1 MPATRCLTGMT
12 AIVGERSYNRDP
24 GSGAVP
30 CSLFRAAFI
39 QEFAIFP
46 GGQIVLYDTRLNLEE
61 TQNMAPVTSSRSL
74 RTDNIFHFVSTPS
87 IATTIMHVA
96 SEQSRHESTL
106 LSRASAHSSWVRLRH
121 TTTERP
127 GAANDALDG
136 LDMKLALIKTY
147 SKNLGSRIP
156 ELSRGAMITA
166 CHLVFE
172 GRGGQELID
181 RVVRT
186 IAWQDTQ
193 LLLM

>member
-1 MPATRCLTGMT
+1 MT
-12 AIVGERSYNRDP
+12 AIVGEKSYNRDP

-46 GGQIVLYDTRLNLEE
+46 RGQIVLSDTRLTL

-74 RTDNIFHFVSTPS
+74 RTDDIFHFVSTPS

-136 LDMKLALIKTY
+136 LDMKLALIKPY

-193 LLLM
+193 LFRM